1 MSQDKPPQGEWFCHK
16 CQEART
22 TRPRPDRGVFAEL
35 AVDLDTKNV
44 IAFNL
49 PNQIR
54 DYFEG
59 VKTGEEGEYEEV
71 GNAKANNK

>member
-1 MSQDKPPQGEWFCHK
+1 MNQSKPPQGEWFCHK
-16 CQEART
+16 CQEARIAK
-22 TRPRPDRGVFAEL
+22 PRPDRGIFTEL
-35 AVDLDTKNV
+35 AIDLNTKNV

-59 VKTGEEGEYEEV
+59 VKTGEEGQYEEI
-71 GNAKANNK
+71 GNGKVSNK